1 MHSTE
6 TVNAPLSKRPVRV
19 LNFFSSDRLGGVV
32 IPRFVIVGSVAAAAD
47 VGLYTLLVGLASDP
61 SAAFSSF
68 WAKTVSVSFAIA
80 LAFVGNNF
88 YSFRGTKI
96 WSAGS
101 RVASFFSLY
110 FFAAAFQVVALAVW
124 VGLIDDPT
132 TVLKVAA
139 NSVVI
144 AATTIFRFVFVLKI
158 FRRRVEGP

>member
-1 MHSTE
+1 MLGYTHYWW
-6 TVNAPLSKRPVRV
+6 VWLPIPL
-19 LNFFSSDRLGGVV
+19 RL
-32 IPRFVIVGSVAAAAD
+32 
-47 VGLYTLLVGLASDP
+47 
-61 SAAFSSF
+61 
-68 WAKTVSVSFAIA
+68 
-80 LAFVGNNF
+80 
-88 YSFRGTKI
+88 SFRGTKI